1 MSSWEEMPRRKMWA
15 WAYLTLSIVWLVYN
29 VILFVSNGRWS
40 MLLLPVSFVIF
51 AALLVWRAVRT
62 QSTEDASDDCR
73 KK

>member
-29 VILFVSNGRWS
+29 VVLFVGDGRWS
-40 MLLLPVSFVIF
+40 LLLLPLFFVVF
-51 AALLVWRAVRT
+51 AALLVRRAVRT
-62 QSTEDASDDCR
+62 QSKEDAADDCR